1 MRRNEMKPAS
11 RPLLLTFAVPVLF
24 ASGAVHANEDWLRCG
39 PGFRLPERPALEV
52 VEPGTDPGT
61 IHLHADEVEIVEE
74 GVSKLTG
81 NVTVQRGSQQLH
93 SDEVVYDESGETIK
107 ARGNVGF
114 WDEGVFVASEGAR
127 AELGE
132 EIVAFTPSGSFMLE
146 KAHAHGNAAE
156 IRTFGDERVIA
167 NDVSY
172 TTCNPDNVEWRITA
186 REIELDRTE
195 DTGIARGAALE
206 VMGSRVLYLPRFSF
220 PLSGRRKSGFLTPSY
235 GTSTSGGA
243 EVTFPYYFNLAP
255 NRDATLTARAMSDR
269 GVQAQGEL
277 RFLSRA
283 WGSGRFAAEHLSH
296 DSKFDGDRTALDLA
310 HQHHWTGRFSTD
322 TRFEWVSDRE
332 YLKDLHT
339 NLSQSSRSHLPRRF
353 DAAYRGAGWD
363 ALLRFQDFMTLDR
376 AIAPQDRPYAQLP
389 RFVVRT
395 NRPERNRAPNLGLE
409 AEVTYF
415 DLDRRTTGM
424 RTDLQSFV
432 TFPSDSAGAFFR
444 PKAAL
449 HVTGYHLNR
458 TDEEEAAGLDDD
470 PARVLPSVSLDSGL
484 FFDRPLTVSGRALTH
499 TIEPR
504 LHYLLVPYEHQ
515 GDLPNFD
522 TTRPAF
528 SFAQLFRENRFSGRD
543 RIGDANQMT
552 LALTSRLLDER
563 GRERARASVGQ
574 IRYFRDRKVTLDPVD
589 AAPTS
594 RSSDLVA
601 ELEVR
606 PASAWRLGAGL
617 QYDAGGD
624 STEKGV
630 LNARYQPRPRS
641 LVNVGYRFVRD
652 TGTADGTIEQTD
664 LSFAW
669 PMGAS
674 WRAVGRWSYAL
685 DDDQSHTLDAFG
697 GLEYDTCCW
706 GFRTVVRRY
715 RVSALAGDEDYANA
729 VYLQIHLKGL
739 TSLGQGAE
747 ALATRGITGYE
758 DDF

>member
-1 MRRNEMKPAS
+1 MKPVS
-11 RPLLLTFAVPVLF
+11 RPLLLAFAVPALF
-24 ASGAVHANEDWLRCG
+24 GGDAVGADDDWQRCG
-39 PGFRLPERPALEV
+39 PGFRLPEPPALEV

-61 IHLHADEVEIVEE
+61 IHLHADEVEFIAE

-81 NVTVQRGSQQLH
+81 NVTVQRGSQQLR
-93 SDEVVYDESGETIK
+93 SEEVVYDESRETIE

-132 EIVAFTPSGSFMLE
+132 DVVAFAPAGSFVLE
-146 KAHAHGNAAE
+146 KAHAHGKAAE
-156 IRTFGDERVIA
+156 VRTFGDERVIA
-167 NDVSY
+167 SDVSY
-172 TTCNPDNVEWRITA
+172 TTCNPDDPDWRLTA
-186 REIELDRTE
+186 REIELDRAE
-195 DTGIARGAALE
+195 DVGVATGVGLEFMGAR
-206 VMGSRVLYLPRFSF
+206 VFYLPRFSF
-220 PLSGRRKSGFLTPSY
+220 PLSSRRKSGFLTPSY
-235 GTSTSGGA
+235 GTSTSSGA

-255 NRDATLTARAMSDR
+255 NRDATLSARAMSDR

-277 RFLSRA
+277 RFLSRD
-283 WGSGRFAAEHLSH
+283 WGSGRFAAEHLPH
-296 DSKFDGDRTALDLA
+296 DSEFDGDRTALDLT
-310 HQHHWTGRFSTD
+310 HRHRWTHRLSTD

-332 YLKDLHT
+332 YLEDLRPS
-339 NLSQSSRSHLPRRF
+339 LSQSSRSHLPRRF
-353 DAAYRGAGWD
+353 DAAYHGAGWD
-363 ALLRFQDFMTLDR
+363 ALLRLQDFMTLDR

-389 RFVVRT
+389 RLAVRT
-395 NRPERNRAPNLGLE
+395 SRPERNRAPNLGLE
-409 AEVTYF
+409 AEFTYF
-415 DLDRRTTGM
+415 DQDRRTTGT

-432 TFPSDSAGAFFR
+432 TFPSVSAGAFFR
-444 PKAAL
+444 PKATL
-449 HVTGYHLNR
+449 HATAYHLSR
-458 TDEEEAAGLDDD
+458 TDEEEAAGLDDN

-484 FFDRPLTVSGRALTH
+484 LFDRPFTVSGRALTH

-515 GDLPNFD
+515 DDLPNFD
-522 TTRPAF
+522 TIHPSF

-574 IRYFRDRKVTLDPVD
+574 IRYFRDRKVTLDAVD
-589 AAPTS
+589 AARTS

-606 PASAWRLGAGL
+606 PVPAWRLGAGL
-617 QYDAGGD
+617 QYDAGDD

-630 LNARYQPRPRS
+630 LNARYQPAPRR

-652 TGTADGTIEQTD
+652 TGIPDGTIEQAD

-674 WRAVGRWSYAL
+674 WRTVGRWSYAL
-685 DDDQSHTLDAFG
+685 DDDRSRTLDAFG
-697 GLEYDTCCW
+697 GLEYESCCW

-715 RVSALAGDEDYANA
+715 RVGGLAGDDEDYANA
-729 VYLQIHLKGL
+729 VYLQIVLKGL
-739 TSLGQGAE
+739 TGLGEGAE
-747 ALATRGITGYE
+747 ALATSVFAGYE
-758 DDF
+758 DEF

>member
-61 IHLHADEVEIVEE
+61 IHLHADEVELVEE

-132 EIVAFTPSGSFMLE
+132 EIVAFTPAGSFMLE